1 MVRTYDIMESIS
13 SFSCIVCAGTPRIL
27 SEIEVD
33 MIKLEGNGPID
44 LRRLGA
50 IRIYQVMLNNFLL
63 RYLYY

>member
-1 MVRTYDIMESIS
+1 MEQMRDACLQIHGRMTLPLHPSLY
-13 SFSCIVCAGTPRIL
+13 FEQPQL
-27 SEIEVD
+27 QK
-33 MIKLEGNGPID
+33 KLEGNGPID